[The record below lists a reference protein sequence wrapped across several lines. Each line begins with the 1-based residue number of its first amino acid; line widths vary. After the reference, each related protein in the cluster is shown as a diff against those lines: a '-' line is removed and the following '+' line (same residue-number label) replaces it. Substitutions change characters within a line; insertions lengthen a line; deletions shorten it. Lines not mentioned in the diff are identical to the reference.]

1 MTQRA
6 LIGDAPRWITWHVVV
21 VWAGIPAAVVAY
33 VALAVAAARIDVGPA
48 LGSPRPVVTLV
59 VVVTLLNLF
68 RLQRSHRPLDTT
80 VRRYYRF
87 ALLLIGAF
95 GFLTTWGVGAVVGGV
110 LLLHN
115 LVVDKAVVQL
125 DGPAPVTQ
133 EYREWLERGG
143 DRRDGKAR

>member
-80 VRRYYRF
+80 VRRHRRRL
-87 ALLLIGAF
+87 AEILRRRGR
-95 GFLTTWGVGAVVGGV
+95 
-110 LLLHN
+110 
-115 LVVDKAVVQL
+115 
-125 DGPAPVTQ
+125 
-133 EYREWLERGG
+133 EYCRHRQ
-143 DRRDGKAR
+143 RQPCHPR

>member
-21 VWAGIPAAVVAY
+21 VWAGIPLAVVAY
-33 VALAVAAARIDVGPA
+33 VALVVAVSRLGAE

-59 VVVTLLNLF
+59 VVATLLNLF

-95 GFLTTWGVGAVVGGV
+95 GLMTTWGAGAVVGAL

-115 LVVDKAVVQL
+115 LVADEAVVPVE
-125 DGPAPVTQ
+125 GPAPITK
-133 EYREWLERGG
+133 EYGEWLERGG
-143 DRRDGKAR
+143 DRRDGTGR